1 MTKLYKKILSFMFA
15 LLLIIS
21 LPCMKVDAAT
31 KLSKVKSF
39 TTTGST
45 SSSIT
50 LAWKKVPKASGYQI
64 QIKEDDEYYTIK
76 TIKKA
81 DKTTYEC
88 QDLDAGNKYKFRI
101 RAYKKSGSKKIY
113 SSWKKINATTKAETA
128 TIEDDSNVIDNN
140 TTETNKITNTED
152 NNTTETNTATNTQ
165 TTSSTVYTT
174 ATGKK
179 YHSTKNCKGL
189 NNANN
194 IYEKSESDAINAG
207 LTKCDICY

>member
-1 MTKLYKKILSFMFA
+1 MTKLYKKILSLMFA

-81 DKTTYEC
+81 NKTTYEC
-88 QDLDAGNKYKFRI
+88 QDLDAGNKYTFRI

-128 TIEDDSNVIDNN
+128 TIEDDSNVI
-140 TTETNKITNTED
+140 D